1 MTYPFLPA
9 RNIIQKIG
17 FAIWRSPLHESLD
30 SAKLILTVSDFSRS
44 EIIRLFNY
52 PEERIVTTKL
62 ACSSDY
68 IPRSPAECLPVLQK
82 YQLAWQAYALY
93 IGTMEPRKNIRGL
106 LHAYQLLPMEI
117 RMRYPLILSG
127 YRGWEDDVL
136 WQLVERGTREGWI
149 RYLGYVPDEDLPYLY
164 AASQSLCLSLLLR
177 GIRFYLFL
185 KRCLAVCR

>member
-1 MTYPFLPA
+1 ME
-9 RNIIQKIG
+9 K
-17 FAIWRSPLHESLD
+17 SLHESLD

-52 PEERIVTTKL
+52 PAERIVTTKL

-68 IPRSPAECLPVLQK
+68 IPQPGGVPAGPAEISAGV
-82 YQLAWQAYALY
+82 AGYALY

-106 LHAYQLLPMEI
+106 LQAYQLLPMET

-127 YRGWEDDVL
+127 YRGWEDDAVAVSRARYAGRVDPL
-136 WQLVERGTREGWI
+136 PRAMSRMKTCLICTRRPEPLFI
-149 RYLGYVPDEDLPYLY
+149 PPSMRDSV
-164 AASQSLCLSLLLR
+164 
-177 GIRFYLFL
+177 YLFL

>member
-1 MTYPFLPA
+1 ME
-9 RNIIQKIG
+9 K
-17 FAIWRSPLHESLD
+17 SLHESLD

-93 IGTMEPRKNIRGL
+93 IGTMEPRKISE
-106 LHAYQLLPMEI
+106 ACCMPI
-117 RMRYPLILSG
+117 SC
-127 YRGWEDDVL
+127 YRW
-136 WQLVERGTREGWI
+136 RSACAI
-149 RYLGYVPDEDLPYLY
+149 H
-164 AASQSLCLSLLLR
+164 
-177 GIRFYLFL
+177 
-185 KRCLAVCR
+185 